1 MKHSIMFVDGTS
13 VMAWKDSFVGPTWHD
28 QWRCSGPRHAD
39 GDESLMTVVSLGKYC
54 RNHSPQAVWPFCQRA
69 WKKKSEAL
77 QSPNLFRNSYS
88 FSEVSHIIHVGLE
101 MTACCSNINLSQF
114 SFGFPAMSDCKKK
127 TKNQTTPNQAVSLNW
142 KHLQAWWSALAHG
155 FLPFRR
161 PGTLFATHWR
171 RRTRLR
177 MRLLT
182 LKTMTLQ
189 TR

>member
-1 MKHSIMFVDGTS
+1 MMKHSIMFVDGTS

-39 GDESLMTVVSLGKYC
+39 GDESLMTVVSLGKIVETTSC
-54 RNHSPQAVWPFCQRA
+54 LAFLSTCL
-69 WKKKSEAL
+69 KKSEAL

-127 TKNQTTPNQAVSLNW
+127 TKNQTTPNQAVSLN
-142 KHLQAWWSALAHG
+142 
-155 FLPFRR
+155 
-161 PGTLFATHWR
+161 
-171 RRTRLR
+171 
-177 MRLLT
+177 
-182 LKTMTLQ
+182 
-189 TR
+189 

>member
-1 MKHSIMFVDGTS
+1 MINGGAQDLGMPTATS
-13 VMAWKDSFVGPTWHD
+13 PWWQLYLLENIVET
-28 QWRCSGPRHAD
+28 
-39 GDESLMTVVSLGKYC
+39 TVHKLFGLSVNVLE
-54 RNHSPQAVWPFCQRA
+54 
-69 WKKKSEAL
+69 KKSEAL

-182 LKTMTLQ
+182 LKTMTGQ

>member
-1 MKHSIMFVDGTS
+1 MINGGAQDLDMPTATS
-13 VMAWKDSFVGPTWHD
+13 PWWQLYLLENIVET
-28 QWRCSGPRHAD
+28 
-39 GDESLMTVVSLGKYC
+39 TVHKLFGLSVNVLE
-54 RNHSPQAVWPFCQRA
+54 
-69 WKKKSEAL
+69 KKSEAL

-142 KHLQAWWSALAHG
+142 KHLQARWSALAHG

-182 LKTMTLQ
+182 LKTMTGQ